1 MAESPGSKVGLR
13 QGATRIATSA
23 SHIVAEWARRL
34 LGKDWLEDYLKA
46 ANAGGIE
53 RVLL

>member
-1 MAESPGSKVGLR
+1 MAK
-13 QGATRIATSA
+13 T
-23 SHIVAEWARRL
+23 L
-34 LGKDWLEDYLKA
+34 LGPDWLEDYVRK